1 MRFCWV
7 IQIPPLHDQHLRDKP
22 AWHSSPVR
30 QAGAYW
36 LSSTWGQYLT
46 VARQTCWIRYDA
58 AQHDTFIRWCWT
70 WYDGAS
76 HLEHSRPKKFSLV
89 GFDVEKLNHVS
100 ILDHTAQR
108 LWRLLITL
116 WNLITTSCGSQ
127 FHNSAYLVVFR
138 YVLLLLD
145 FRCMLCSKCYKKG
158 GLAEKVK
165 KSVPLLKLIHR
176 VKLMFRIAMNGQ
188 SKLNLNCRSWWCE
201 CIICTLDNEQPLA
214 DLTSIFSSFHDEITH
229 MKPSQ
234 QNRVRSLR
242 RLFSSFPK
250 LLLRCVPG
258 WMDS

>member
-1 MRFCWV
+1 MVRFCWV

-70 WYDGAS
+70 WYDDAS
-76 HLEHSRPKKFSLV
+76 HLEHFRPKKILTCWIWC
-89 GFDVEKLNHVS
+89 GEVEPRFHTGSHCPTPLKNHWK
-100 ILDHTAQR
+100 HFE
-108 LWRLLITL
+108 
-116 WNLITTSCGSQ
+116 TSCGSQ

-201 CIICTLDNEQPLA
+201 CIICTLDNKQPLA

-234 QNRVRSLR
+234 QNRVSSLR